1 MVLLGKVFTKLE
13 ELTVEESSMYPFSLN
28 IAKKVSCLDI
38 RMFKAGEN
46 SYFCT
51 LVGNFSSVGYLRSF
65 SKSLV
70 IESKYSDGLEIKS
83 TKSVVLSFA

>member
-1 MVLLGKVFTKLE
+1 MVLLGKVFTELE
-13 ELTVEESSMYPFSLN
+13 ERTVEESSTYLFSLN
-28 IAKKVSCLDI
+28 IAKKVSCLDV

-51 LVGNFSSVGYLRSF
+51 IGGNFSSVGYMRSF

-83 TKSVVLSFA
+83 SKSIVLSFA

>member
-1 MVLLGKVFTKLE
+1 M
-13 ELTVEESSMYPFSLN
+13 EESSTYPFALN
-28 IAKKVSCLDI
+28 IAKKISCLDV

-51 LVGNFSSVGYLRSF
+51 LGGNFSSVGYMRSF